1 MRRKC
6 GGDPPL
12 RPYFDNSGAYGNS
25 LTVMILKEGEGG
37 MLKMIPDRRR
47 TSAFLPAAVIFVTA
61 AACAT
66 VKVQA
71 PDKPIEIN
79 LNVNIK
85 QEVLIKMDKE
95 IEDLISNNPDI
106 F

>member
-1 MRRKC
+1 M
-6 GGDPPL
+6 PL
-12 RPYFDNSGAYGNS
+12 AIPLTQRTGACVAGA
-25 LTVMILKEGEGG
+25 LL
-37 MLKMIPDRRR
+37 
-47 TSAFLPAAVIFVTA
+47 AAVA
-61 AACAT
+61 GCAT

-85 QEVLIKMDKE
+85 QEVLVRMDKE
-95 IEDLISNNPDI
+95 IEDLINSNPDI